1 LSGFVV
7 DASVAVKWF
16 VPEALSDE
24 AVSLLDSPREL
35 LAPDLLYP
43 EAGNILWKKV
53 GRGEIEARDAR
64 DILAALVR
72 VPLSVV
78 PSSTLVEA
86 ALEITLVHGR
96 TVYDGLYV
104 ALAVARDAV
113 LVTADG
119 RLVEALREGPLAGH
133 VRALE
138 GRPASP
144 GSG

>member
-1 LSGFVV
+1 MSGFVV

-24 AVSLLDSPREL
+24 AVSFLDSPREL

-86 ALEITLVHGR
+86 
-96 TVYDGLYV
+96 
-104 ALAVARDAV
+104 
-113 LVTADG
+113 
-119 RLVEALREGPLAGH
+119 LREGPLAGH

-138 GRPASP
+138 GRPAGP

>member
-16 VPEALSDE
+16 VPEVLSDE

-64 DILAALVR
+64 DILAALVH

-86 ALEITLVHGR
+86 ALEIALVHGR

-104 ALAVARDAV
+104 ALAVAWDAV

-138 GRPASP
+138 GRPA
-144 GSG
+144 GSGSR

>member
-1 LSGFVV
+1 MSGFVV

-64 DILAALVR
+64 DILAALVH

-86 ALEITLVHGR
+86 ALEIALVHGR

-119 RLVEALREGPLAGH
+119 RLVEVLREGPLAGH

-138 GRPASP
+138 GQPA
-144 GSG
+144 GSGSG

>member
-1 LSGFVV
+1 MSGFVV

-24 AVSLLDSPREL
+24 AVSLLDSPLAL

-53 GRGEIEARDAR
+53 GRREIEARDAR

-86 ALEITLVHGR
+86 ALEIALVHGR

-113 LVTADG
+113 LVSADG
-119 RLVEALREGPLAGH
+119 RLVEALREGPLARH